1 MGNKILS
8 NQTNIFVTFKNYK
21 FYGIVKKCST
31 QQDLL
36 YRSFILSTVMQ
47 KYSKCK
53 DESNFC
59 NITAI
64 DICSSTKTNK
74 FCLATCECSDRWINC
89 TKLKKVDACK
99 KNSNIAKIYCYK
111 TCSNCT
117 AIISPTTKPNIATQ
131 TNSLLTIISC
141 ILIFATMK
149 LII

>member
-1 MGNKILS
+1 MFYPIGFAISL
-8 NQTNIFVTFKNYK
+8 IYFVYCNAKE
-21 FYGIVKKCST
+21 
-31 QQDLL
+31 
-36 YRSFILSTVMQ
+36 
-47 KYSKCK
+47 CK

-74 FCLATCECSDRWINC
+74 FCLATCGLCDDDITTDNNDITTVTPTEECSDRWINC

-149 LII
+149 III